1 MKKICV
7 VGLGFV
13 GAPLAVALS
22 SRKEKSY
29 LYKVFGIDQNNKKG
43 LKIIRD
49 FNNGFFQ
56 FNMADI
62 ELKKLLK
69 YHTEKIKNLKATSDI
84 NEVSNSRVVIIT
96 ISCNLINKKTF
107 KTDYSL
113 FINNLNLIF
122 EKISS
127 NTLIILES
135 TVPPGTCEEK
145 IYPNLMKILKKN
157 KIKKEKVYF
166 AYSYERVMPGSNY
179 LKSITNYWRVYSG
192 INSISSKKCKS
203 FYKSLIDTKKFPLT
217 ELKNIKDAEMSK
229 VLENSYRAVNI
240 AFIEEWKK
248 FSKIMKINLNDVLAA
263 IRKRPTH
270 NNIMGP
276 GFGVGGY
283 CLTKDPLFGSYST
296 RLFNKEMTNFR
307 FSEMALKINKAMP
320 NDLLRKI
327 KYILRKNQKVLIVG
341 ASYKKNIGDTRYS
354 ASENIYKGVSKIT
367 NSIDFYDP
375 YISYWPECK
384 VNSIK
389 NINKKIN
396 YDLVIFLVNHDNLK
410 KLTNIKFK
418 IPSTVIEVGKVINS
432 KIRKKIKYNKKQKYI
447 NY

>member
-107 KTDYSL
+107 KIDFFL

-145 IYPNLMKILKKN
+145 IYPKLIKILKK
-157 KIKKEKVYF
+157 K
-166 AYSYERVMPGSNY
+166 
-179 LKSITNYWRVYSG
+179 
-192 INSISSKKCKS
+192 
-203 FYKSLIDTKKFPLT
+203 
-217 ELKNIKDAEMSK
+217 
-229 VLENSYRAVNI
+229 
-240 AFIEEWKK
+240 
-248 FSKIMKINLNDVLAA
+248 
-263 IRKRPTH
+263 
-270 NNIMGP
+270 
-276 GFGVGGY
+276 
-283 CLTKDPLFGSYST
+283 
-296 RLFNKEMTNFR
+296 
-307 FSEMALKINKAMP
+307 
-320 NDLLRKI
+320 
-327 KYILRKNQKVLIVG
+327 
-341 ASYKKNIGDTRYS
+341 
-354 ASENIYKGVSKIT
+354 
-367 NSIDFYDP
+367 
-375 YISYWPECK
+375 
-384 VNSIK
+384 
-389 NINKKIN
+389 
-396 YDLVIFLVNHDNLK
+396 
-410 KLTNIKFK
+410 
-418 IPSTVIEVGKVINS
+418 
-432 KIRKKIKYNKKQKYI
+432 
-447 NY
+447 